1 MVSWG
6 RAFKAALVL
15 LAFTIV
21 WGIVGAIIIG
31 AGTFALAPRAFSYEW
46 YYGVPIPTGINWGVL
61 TGIIIVWIIGGLV
74 IYLGSYASYFKIL
87 TELIVEETRMA
98 TSVTATPP
106 TATQA
111 TQAAGAP
118 TPICP
123 KCSTPLTYVQQ
134 YQRWYCPTCREYQ

>member
-15 LAFTIV
+15 LAFTIA

-31 AGTFALAPRAFSYEW
+31 AGTFALAPSALSYEW
-46 YYGVPIPTGINWGVL
+46 YYGVPIPTGINWGAL
-61 TGIIIVWIIGGLV
+61 IGIIIVWIIGGLV

-87 TELIVEETRMA
+87 TELIVEETRMT
-98 TSVTATPP
+98 TSVAAAPP
-106 TATQA
+106 IATQA

-118 TPICP
+118 TPTCP
-123 KCSTPLTYVQQ
+123 KCGTPLMYVQQ
-134 YQRWYCPTCREYQ
+134 YQRWYCPTCKEYQ

>member
-46 YYGVPIPTGINWGVL
+46 YYGVPIPTGINWGAL

-87 TELIVEETRMA
+87 TELIV
-98 TSVTATPP
+98 
-106 TATQA
+106 
-111 TQAAGAP
+111 
-118 TPICP
+118 
-123 KCSTPLTYVQQ
+123 
-134 YQRWYCPTCREYQ
+134 